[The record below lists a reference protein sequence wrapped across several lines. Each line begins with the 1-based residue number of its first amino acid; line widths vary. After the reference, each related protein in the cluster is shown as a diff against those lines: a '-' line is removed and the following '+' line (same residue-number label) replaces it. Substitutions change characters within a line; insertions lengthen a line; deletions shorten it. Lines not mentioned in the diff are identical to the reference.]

1 MRIGRGTVLETYN
14 NCKGWFMIF
23 RLKTDAQAGNR
34 TNTLDYQGSRPGS
47 LVIGSQEHKEL
58 FCRFFIDTHIK
69 FDPAAI
75 EWPELDEGS
84 LKLLHSLPVW
94 AQAME
99 TERMGTCT
107 IESWA
112 ERETDPLIRQAVTL
126 QGQEEARH
134 AVIIQ
139 GLTKRYGIALPTLPP
154 LAVPVDPEWDFLRF
168 GYSECFDAFFTG
180 ALFAIAK
187 DSGLVP
193 RALVETFE
201 PVIQEEARHVLFF
214 VNWEAYHQARSPF
227 WQRPWRLGRG
237 ALERVFQALKRLKIA
252 LGAHTNKDFTMKAH
266 ELITTEIS
274 PRRFLELCLAENARR
289 LDRYD
294 ARLLRPRL
302 VPTIAKALC
311 RVLR

>member
-1 MRIGRGTVLETYN
+1 MGAGTFLETYN
-14 NCKGWFMIF
+14 NCKGWFMSF
-23 RLKTDAQAGNR
+23 RLKTDAQPGND
-34 TNTLDYQGSRPGS
+34 TDTLGYQDSRSVSLATGSE
-47 LVIGSQEHKEL
+47 EHKEL

-107 IESWA
+107 IQSCA
-112 ERETDPLIRQAVTL
+112 TLETDPLIREALTL
-126 QGQEEARH
+126 LAQEEARH
-134 AVIIQ
+134 AAIIQ
-139 GLTKRYGIALPTLPP
+139 GLTTRYGISLPDLPSP
-154 LAVPVDPEWDFLRF
+154 KPPVDAEWEFLRF
-168 GYSECFDAFFTG
+168 GYSECFDAFFTC
-180 ALFAIAK
+180 ALFAIAR

-193 RALVETFE
+193 RPLVETFE

-214 VNWEAYHQARSPF
+214 VNWEAYHQVRSPL
-227 WQRPWRLGRG
+227 WQRPLRLSRG
-237 ALERVFQALKRLKIA
+237 ALERVLQAFKRLKIA
-252 LGAHTNKDFTMKAH
+252 LGARTNKDFTMKAH
-266 ELITTEIS
+266 QQITTEIT
-274 PRRFLELCLAENARR
+274 PRGFLELCLVENDRR

-311 RVLR
+311 RVLP